1 MAMAVPAA
9 APTLMLNR
17 TRFSHSPLL
26 DLFDRLLCL
35 HDDLCMTLC
44 VFSLMMKKPYLKS
57 MYSSMYS
64 GMKVKNVCRIVCYMK

>member
-26 DLFDRLLCL
+26 DLFDRPLY
-35 HDDLCMTLC
+35 DL
-44 VFSLMMKKPYLKS
+44 
-57 MYSSMYS
+57 
-64 GMKVKNVCRIVCYMK
+64 VCFQFNDEEALSQIYVLQYV

>member
-1 MAMAVPAA
+1 MAMAVPAT

-17 TRFSHSPLL
+17 TRFTPHSLI
-26 DLFDRLLCL
+26 LFDRLLCL
-35 HDDLCMTLC
+35 HDDLCMTLR

-64 GMKVKNVCRIVCYMK
+64 GMKVKNVCLIVCYMK

>member
-9 APTLMLNR
+9 APTLMLNW
-17 TRFSHSPLL
+17 TRFIHSPLL
-26 DLFDRLLCL
+26 DLFDRFVLCL
-35 HDDLCMTLC
+35 QDPCMTLC

-64 GMKVKNVCRIVCYMK
+64 GMKVKNVC